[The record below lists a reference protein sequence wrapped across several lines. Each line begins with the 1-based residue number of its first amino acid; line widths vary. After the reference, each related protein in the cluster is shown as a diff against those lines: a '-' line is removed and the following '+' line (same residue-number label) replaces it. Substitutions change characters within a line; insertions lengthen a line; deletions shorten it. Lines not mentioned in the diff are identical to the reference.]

1 MNRFLLVNSLS
12 TTSSTKPLVQEIPNH
27 VRLKLQVKAPSPETR
42 LIMDS
47 DHTLTI
53 HVAAPPVKGKANR
66 EIVKWLAKKTGK
78 SSSQIRI
85 IAGFYSKSKVIEVR
99 NVSKAELAALLQVDP
114 QALSEVSDA

>member
-1 MNRFLLVNSLS
+1 M
-12 TTSSTKPLVQEIPNH
+12 PNH
-27 VRLKLQVKAPSPETR
+27 VRLKLQVKAPSSATR
-42 LIMDS
+42 LIMEP

-66 EIVKWLAKKTGK
+66 EIVKWLAKKIGK
-78 SSSQIRI
+78 SSSQIRM

-99 NVSKAELAALLQVDP
+99 NMSKAELAALLQVDL